1 MILAIE
7 KALVA
12 ALGADLN
19 TANILAVPAASAE
32 ILPEE
37 GFIIVDASQMQL
49 GVGAT
54 AFGPVSVRYSAPSLP
69 SDATSTYQE
78 QLGYV
83 SGFLN
88 DPASLATAW
97 EDDDVA
103 LIGSKLMGSTT
114 LVEDNRFVCDF
125 SLTLYVRAV

>member
-7 KALVA
+7 KAL
-12 ALGADLN
+12 
-19 TANILAVPAASAE
+19 AASFGDNESTLGIPAVTAAAAE
-32 ILPEE
+32 IQPEE

-49 GVGAT
+49 GVAAT
-54 AFGPVSVRYSAPSLP
+54 AFGTVSVRYSAPALP

-114 LVEDNRFVCDF
+114 LVEENRFVCDF